1 MEEHEEILL
10 NGLLPDESAA
20 TPVMRVLD
28 TERWLKAEERTA
40 ELIACIQPNQPSE
53 ERRNA
58 VADYVQR
65 LIARCFPCQVFTFG
79 SVPLKTYL
87 PDGDIDLTAFSKNEN
102 IKDAWAHQ
110 VCDMLKNEEKD
121 ENAEFRVREV
131 QYIQAEVKIIKCLVE
146 NIVVDISFNQIG
158 GLCTLCFLEEVDD
171 LINQNHLFKRS
182 IMLIKAWCYYES
194 RLLGA
199 HHGLISTYALETLV
213 LYIFH
218 VFNNSFVGPLEVL
231 YRFLEFFSKFDWDN
245 FCVSLWGPVPINSL
259 PDVTADPP
267 RKDGGDLLLS
277 KLFLDT
283 CSSDYAVYPGGH
295 ENQGQPF
302 VSKYFNVIDPLRVN
316 NNLGRSVGKG
326 NFLRIRSAFALGAK
340 QLARIL
346 DCPKE
351 ELFSEINQFFMNTWK
366 RHGNGERPDAPN
378 NDLWHLRL
386 SSRDQLPGSENSR
399 NNSKNI
405 NNTSICEIQAEGTHS
420 LQIGLSHHSNLSP
433 ERSCKSSDV
442 STVSHA
448 LQSGLSHQNNARPSD
463 QVVRESTRNQG
474 ANVDKVRRNV
484 NLDNAFGDVPGRFL
498 FARTHSS
505 PELTRLYGEVSSH
518 GRRTRAPESGKNS
531 NSSAKLEINRTNV
544 DSDIAASNGVR
555 VDDSSSKSNL
565 SHQVIDISTN
575 SNNGS
580 SSYHDQ
586 SVQGIVGEK
595 FACIPGAAGTHMMNQ
610 EEQDLLNMMTYVTAQ
625 GFTGHP
631 NIPINF
637 ALGHHLQLPFSPS
650 ILASMGYAQRNIGNL
665 HLVEAPWGNNMQ
677 PPHGLVPSPLSPCF
691 PGMGLTSNDEDLIE
705 TGNENFSPVEPS
717 PAEADNDFWHEQN
730 RPSSSGVEVDEN
742 FQMLPRVKQESTSGV
757 HNFASPSHVGSSSSS
772 SRHQQKFAKDN
783 QGSIREECIDTSQYQ
798 DGRVSDVNFDDG
810 VANSRLTSTLPSSC
824 HGSNASSESS
834 REVSST
840 KSSKPTREKRG
851 RTNTPP
857 VPSYRKGK
865 NVVEIS
871 SNSVDDE
878 NRLGAYPKTLTLDV
892 PERST
897 GLLMHVPRQQVSSF
911 EAAQT
916 SGSDSVLPIAPM
928 LIGHDS
934 RQRAIDNNSGVVPFA
949 FCPAG
954 PPVPF
959 LTMLPLYN
967 LPPKASSATSP
978 SNFNV
983 EEVVDNGDSRQNFD
997 VYEIYDHHPEVLL
1010 SPSESMRRAS
1020 VDSSEPNLDI
1030 LNSDFVS
1037 HWQNLQF
1044 GRFCQNPRHPQPVI
1058 HPSNV
1063 MVPPVYLQG
1072 LFPLDGPGRPV
1083 SVNMNIFTQLM
1094 RHGPRLVHVAPL
1106 HLVSNRP
1113 ANISQHLADEMPR
1126 YQSETGTYPP
1136 NPKPSVRDLHS
1147 TSTRRGNYNYDRSD
1161 NHGDREGNSDTNS
1174 KLRTTGRGCN
1184 RSQIDKSSSG
1194 PERLA
1199 TSESHTERPRG
1210 SHKNDSVISH
1220 QNQNSP
1226 VHLNS
1231 MQDRSANVA
1240 YGMYSLPGM
1249 NYGGLQS
1256 DGATIPSVV
1265 MLYPY
1270 DHNADYSSSTEQL
1283 EFGSLGSPMGFSGIH
1298 EPNEGTHSV
1307 RTLKEQ
1313 RFHYGGTSQQPSPDQ
1328 PSSPHVPR

>member
-10 NGLLPDESAA
+10 NGLLPDEAA
-20 TPVMRVLD
+20 TASVMRVLD
-28 TERWLKAEERTA
+28 MERWLKAEERTA

-87 PDGDIDLTAFSKNEN
+87 PDGDIDLTAFSKNQN

-110 VCDMLKNEEKD
+110 VCDMLKKEEKD

-146 NIVVDISFNQIG
+146 NIVVDISFNQLG
-158 GLCTLCFLEEVDD
+158 GLCTLCFLEEVDI

-218 VFNNSFVGPLEVL
+218 VFNNSFAGPLEVL

-277 KLFLDT
+277 KLFLDA
-283 CSSDYAVYPGGH
+283 CSSAYAVFPGGH
-295 ENQGQPF
+295 ENHGQPF

-340 QLARIL
+340 QLARLL

-351 ELFSEINQFFMNTWK
+351 EMFSEINQFFMNTWK

-386 SSRDQLPGSENSR
+386 SSGDQLPGSENSR
-399 NNSKNI
+399 NNSQKI
-405 NNTSICEIQAEGTHS
+405 NNTSICKIQAEGTHS
-420 LQIGLSHHSNLSP
+420 
-433 ERSCKSSDV
+433 
-442 STVSHA
+442 

-474 ANVDKVRRNV
+474 GNVDKVRRNV
-484 NLDNAFGDVPGRFL
+484 KLDNPFGDVPGRFL

-505 PELTRLYGEVSSH
+505 PELTCLYGEVSSH
-518 GRRTRAPESGKNS
+518 GRWTRAPESGKNS
-531 NSSAKLEINRTNV
+531 NSSAKLESNHTNV
-544 DSDIAASNGVR
+544 DSDIAASNGFR
-555 VDDSSSKSNL
+555 VDDSSARPNL

-580 SSYHDQ
+580 SSYHDE
-586 SVQGIVGEK
+586 SVQGIIGEK
-595 FACIPGAAGTHMMNQ
+595 FACIAGAAGTHMMNQ
-610 EEQDLLNMMTYVTAQ
+610 EEQDLLNMMTYVTPQ

-631 NIPINF
+631 NIPVNF

-650 ILASMGYAQRNIGNL
+650 VLASMGYAQRNIGNL

-677 PPHGLVPSPLSPCF
+677 LPDGLVPSPLSPYF
-691 PGMGLTSNDEDLIE
+691 PGIGLTSNAEDLIE
-705 TGNENFSPVEPS
+705 TGNVNFSPVEPS
-717 PAEADNDFWHEQN
+717 PAEADNDIWHEQN
-730 RPSSSGVEVDEN
+730 RPSSSGVEIDDEN
-742 FQMLPRVKQESTSGV
+742 FQVLPHDKQESTSGV
-757 HNFASPSHVGSSSSS
+757 HNFAPPSHVGSSSSS
-772 SRHQQKFAKDN
+772 SRHQQTFAKDN
-783 QGSIREECIDTSQYQ
+783 QGSIREERIDTSQYQ
-798 DGRVSDVNFDDG
+798 DGRGSDVYFDDR

-824 HGSNASSESS
+824 HGCKTSSESS
-834 REVSST
+834 SEVSSA
-840 KSSKPTREKRG
+840 KSSKPTREKGG

-857 VPSYRKGK
+857 VPSYGKGK
-865 NVVEIS
+865 NVFEIS

-878 NRLGAYPKTLTLDV
+878 NRKGTYPKTPTLDV

-897 GLLMHVPRQQVSSF
+897 GLLMHVPRQQVSSS

-928 LIGHDS
+928 LIGHGS

-959 LTMLPLYN
+959 FTMLPLYN
-967 LPPKASSATSP
+967 LPTKASSATSP

-997 VYEIYDHHPEVLL
+997 VFEIYDHHPEVLL

-1020 VDSSEPNLDI
+1020 VDSSEPNPDI
-1030 LNSDFVS
+1030 LNSDIIS

-1044 GRFCQNPRHPQPVI
+1044 GRFCQNSRHPQPVI
-1058 HPSNV
+1058 HPSHV
-1063 MVPPVYLQG
+1063 MVPPVYLPG
-1072 LFPLDGPGRPV
+1072 RFPWDGPGRPV
-1083 SVNMNIFTQLM
+1083 LVNMNIFTQLM
-1094 RHGPRLVHVAPL
+1094 SHGPRLVHVAPL
-1106 HLVSNRP
+1106 HPVSNRP
-1113 ANISQHLADEMPR
+1113 DNISQHLADEMPR
-1126 YQSETGTYPP
+1126 YRSGTGTYLP
-1136 NPKPSVRDLHS
+1136 NAKASVRDLHS
-1147 TSTRRGNYNYDRSD
+1147 TSSRRGNYNYDRSD
-1161 NHGDREGNSDTNS
+1161 NHGDREGNSVTNS
-1174 KLRTTGRGCN
+1174 KSRTTGRGHN
-1184 RSQIDKSSSG
+1184 RSQIDKSSSR

-1199 TSESHTERPRG
+1199 TSESHTERPWG
-1210 SHKNDSVISH
+1210 SHTNDSIISH

-1231 MQDRSANVA
+1231 MQDRPANVA

-1249 NYGGLQS
+1249 NYGGLSS
-1256 DGATIPSVV
+1256 DGPTIPSVV

-1270 DHNADYSSSTEQL
+1270 DDHNADYSSPTGQL
-1283 EFGSLGSPMGFSGIH
+1283 EFGSPGSPMGFSGVH
-1298 EPNEGTHSV
+1298 ELNEGTRSV
-1307 RTLKEQ
+1307 RALKEQ
-1313 RFHYGGTSQQPSPDQ
+1313 RFHRGGSSERPSPDQ

>member
-1 MEEHEEILL
+1 MEEHDEILL
-10 NGLLPDESAA
+10 NGLLPDEAA
-20 TPVMRVLD
+20 TTSVMRVLD
-28 TERWLKAEERTA
+28 TEQWLKAEERTA

-87 PDGDIDLTAFSKNEN
+87 PDGDIDLTAFSKDQS

-146 NIVVDISFNQIG
+146 NIVVDISFNQLG
-158 GLCTLCFLEEVDD
+158 GLCTLCFLEEIDN

-218 VFNNSFVGPLEVL
+218 VFNNSFAGPLEVL
-231 YRFLEFFSKFDWDN
+231 YRFLEFFSKFDWEN

-277 KLFLDT
+277 KLFLDA
-283 CSSDYAVYPGGH
+283 CSSVYAVFPAGH

-340 QLARIL
+340 QLARLL

-378 NDLWHLRL
+378 DDLWHLRL
-386 SSRDQLPGSENSR
+386 SSHDQLPGSENSR
-399 NNSKNI
+399 DNSQKI
-405 NNTSICEIQAEGTHS
+405 NNTSICEIQVEGAHS
-420 LQIGLSHHSNLSP
+420 LQSGLSHHSNLSP
-433 ERSCKSSDV
+433 EISCKSNDV

-448 LQSGLSHQNNARPSD
+448 LQSGLSHQNNASPSD
-463 QVVRESTRNQG
+463 QVVRESTCNQG
-474 ANVDKVRRNV
+474 ANVDKVQRNV
-484 NLDNAFGDVPGRFL
+484 KLDNPFGDVPGRFL

-505 PELTRLYGEVSSH
+505 PELTRLYGEVFSR
-518 GRRTRAPESGKNS
+518 GRQTRAPESGKNS
-531 NSSAKLEINRTNV
+531 NSSAMVESNHTNV
-544 DSDIAASNGVR
+544 DSDMAASNGVR
-555 VDDSSSKSNL
+555 VVDSSAKPNL

-575 SNNGS
+575 SNNSS
-580 SSYHDQ
+580 SSYHDE
-586 SVQGIVGEK
+586 SVQGIIGEK
-595 FACIPGAAGTHMMNQ
+595 FASIAGAAGTHMMNQ
-610 EEQDLLNMMTYVTAQ
+610 EEQDLLNMMTYVTAH
-625 GFTGHP
+625 GFTGQP
-631 NIPINF
+631 NIPVNF
-637 ALGHHLQLPFSPS
+637 ALEHHLQLPFSPS

-677 PPHGLVPSPLSPCF
+677 LPHGLVPSPLSPCF
-691 PGMGLTSNDEDLIE
+691 PGIGLTSYAEDLIE

-717 PAEADNDFWHEQN
+717 LVEADNDFWHEQS
-730 RPSSSGVEVDEN
+730 RPSSSGVEVDDEN
-742 FQMLPRVKQESTSGV
+742 FQMLPHDKQESTSGIY
-757 HNFASPSHVGSSSSS
+757 NFAPPSHVGSSSSS
-772 SRHQQKFAKDN
+772 CRHQQKFAEDY
-783 QGSIREECIDTSQYQ
+783 QGSIREERIDTSQYPN
-798 DGRVSDVNFDDG
+798 GKGNDVYFDDK

-824 HGSNASSESS
+824 HGCKTSSESS
-834 REVSST
+834 WEVSSA
-840 KSSKPTREKRG
+840 KSSKSTREKRG

-857 VPSYRKGK
+857 VPSYGKGK
-865 NVVEIS
+865 KNVLEIS
-871 SNSVDDE
+871 SNSVHDE
-878 NRLGAYPKTLTLDV
+878 NRQQTYPKTLTLGV

-897 GLLMHVPRQQVSSF
+897 RLLMHVPRQQVSSF

-916 SGSDSVLPIAPM
+916 SGSDSVLPIGPM
-928 LIGHDS
+928 LIGHGS
-934 RQRAIDNNSGVVPFA
+934 RQRAIDNNSGVGPFA

-983 EEVVDNGDSRQNFD
+983 EEVVYNADSGQNFD
-997 VYEIYDHHPEVLL
+997 VSEIYDHHPEVLL
-1010 SPSESMRRAS
+1010 SPAESMRRAS
-1020 VDSSEPNLDI
+1020 FDSSEPNPDI
-1030 LNSDFVS
+1030 LKSDFIS
-1037 HWQNLQF
+1037 HLQNLQF
-1044 GRFCQNPRHPQPVI
+1044 GRFCQNSRHPQPVI
-1058 HPSNV
+1058 HPSHV

-1072 LFPLDGPGRPV
+1072 RFPWDGPGRPV

-1094 RHGPRLVHVAPL
+1094 SHGPRLVHVAPL
-1106 HLVSNRP
+1106 HPVSNRP
-1113 ANISQHLADEMPR
+1113 ANVSPRLADEMPR
-1126 YQSETGTYPP
+1126 YRSGTGTYLP
-1136 NPKPSVRDLHS
+1136 NPASVRDLHS
-1147 TSTRRGNYNYDRSD
+1147 TSTRKGNYNYDRSD

-1174 KLRTTGRGCN
+1174 KLRTTGRG
-1184 RSQIDKSSSG
+1184 QIDKSSSR

-1199 TSESHTERPRG
+1199 TSESHTERPWG
-1210 SHKNDSVISH
+1210 SHTNDSIISH
-1220 QNQNSP
+1220 QNENSP

-1231 MQDRSANVA
+1231 MQDRPANVA
-1240 YGMYSLPGM
+1240 YGMYSLPSM
-1249 NYGGLQS
+1249 NYGGLSS
-1256 DGATIPSVV
+1256 DGPTIPSVV

-1270 DHNADYSSSTEQL
+1270 DHNADYSSPTEQL
-1283 EFGSLGSPMGFSGIH
+1283 EFGSLGSPMGFSGVH
-1298 EPNEGTHSV
+1298 ELNEGSHSG
-1307 RTLKEQ
+1307 RALKER
-1313 RFHYGGTSQQPSPDQ
+1313 RFHHGGSSQQPSPDQ
-1328 PSSPHVPR
+1328 PSSPHVPRGL